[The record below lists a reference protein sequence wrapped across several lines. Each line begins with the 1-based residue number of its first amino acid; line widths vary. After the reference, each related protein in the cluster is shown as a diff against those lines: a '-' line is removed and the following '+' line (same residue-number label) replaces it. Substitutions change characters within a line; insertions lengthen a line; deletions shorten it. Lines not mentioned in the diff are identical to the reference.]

1 MSTKVSRPVLRGP
14 GPSNGAWLLGE
25 QMMLFA
31 DRTSTSWLRSNQ
43 IRLSFSTVAY
53 LLMQGLRRLGLAG
66 TELAKAQCHTVRLK
80 LLKIGA
86 TLSAPCGIALWPVRC
101 A

>member
-14 GPSNGAWLLGE
+14 GPSNGARLLGE

-43 IRLSFSTVAY
+43 IRLYFSTVAY
-53 LLMQGLRRLGLAG
+53 LLMQAPVSYTHLTLPTILR
-66 TELAKAQCHTVRLK
+66 V
-80 LLKIGA
+80 
-86 TLSAPCGIALWPVRC
+86 
-101 A
+101 